1 MEETL
6 VDNTPKIEEKLLGV
20 SLDPLI
26 PLESIMTDSLA
37 SGIHR
42 NIIVSENRKY
52 LSNCSRM
59 REYIYNWLVFSHI
72 LTHSHINKLI
82 LCPFCHTSSMDSH
95 RRVFWTF
102 HTNINLFV
110 S

>member
-42 NIIVSENRKY
+42 NIIV
-52 LSNCSRM
+52 
-59 REYIYNWLVFSHI
+59 
-72 LTHSHINKLI
+72 
-82 LCPFCHTSSMDSH
+82 
-95 RRVFWTF
+95 
-102 HTNINLFV
+102 
-110 S
+110 

>member
-59 REYIYNWLVFSHI
+59 REYIYNWLVFCHI

-82 LCPFCHTSSMDSH
+82 LSH
-95 RRVFWTF
+95 KQHGLASTCLLDLSHQYQPICLLNNV
-102 HTNINLFV
+102 
-110 S
+110 